1 MARNFRKRNKS
12 LLTLQSILWT
22 MLIAYSVEH
31 LNTAQCQEFSEDEIK
46 AIIEEDEYRG
56 IYRLE
61 NKNEI
66 KRFGGVD
73 YEELKI
79 FCHHGKLIQ
88 INGQYIIF
96 KEPQLYRS
104 FLYQLNLLILGQ
116 FLSLAGFWSATEM
129 RLNIG
134 SEYYNVYIANNV
146 SMVQKMH
153 KDHQVN
159 RLNCLGNVSD

>member
-1 MARNFRKRNKS
+1 
-12 LLTLQSILWT
+12 

-88 INGQYIIF
+88 INGQHIIIKCVIIVPVISISTKF
-96 KEPQLYRS
+96 IDFRTIPILS
-104 FLYQLNLLILGQ
+104 GFLECY
-116 FLSLAGFWSATEM
+116 
-129 RLNIG
+129 
-134 SEYYNVYIANNV
+134 
-146 SMVQKMH
+146 
-153 KDHQVN
+153 
-159 RLNCLGNVSD
+159 

>member
-1 MARNFRKRNKS
+1 MARNFRKTNKS
-12 LLTLQSILWT
+12 FLTLQSFLLT

-31 LNTAQCQEFSEDEIK
+31 TNTAQCLEFSEDEIK
-46 AIIEEDEYRG
+46 AIIEEDEHKG

-66 KRFGGVD
+66 KRFDSVD

-79 FCHHGKLIQ
+79 FCHHG
-88 INGQYIIF
+88 
-96 KEPQLYRS
+96 
-104 FLYQLNLLILGQ
+104 Q
-116 FLSLAGFWSATEM
+116 FLSLAGFWSAATAM
-129 RLNIG
+129 RLDME

-153 KDHQVN
+153 KDHQVK
-159 RLNCLGNVSD
+159 RLNFLGNVSD

>member
-1 MARNFRKRNKS
+1 MPRNFRKTNKS
-12 LLTLQSILWT
+12 FLTLQSFLLT

-31 LNTAQCQEFSEDEIK
+31 MNTAQCLEFSEDEIK
-46 AIIEEDEYRG
+46 AIIEEDEHKG

-66 KRFGGVD
+66 KRFDSVD

-79 FCHHGKLIQ
+79 FCHHGKLIE
-88 INGQYIIF
+88 INSRHMIF
-96 KEPQLYRS
+96 KGVISRLS
-104 FLYQLNLLILGQ
+104 FLYPLNLWISGQ

-134 SEYYNVYIANNV
+134 SEHYNVYIANNV

-153 KDHQVN
+153 KDHQVK
-159 RLNCLGNVSD
+159 R